1 MTNAVH
7 SSLNPALTAL
17 GKAYNPQG
25 TAPLGKIRDEAHKA
39 LDQVESLP
47 EKCRK
52 MAKQAADMQV
62 AGKREQPGRTTMRP
76 PKMPRNEDVI
86 KVLKAGKYP

>member
-1 MTNAVH
+1 
-7 SSLNPALTAL
+7 
-17 GKAYNPQG
+17 
-25 TAPLGKIRDEAHKA
+25 
-39 LDQVESLP
+39 
-47 EKCRK
+47 

-86 KVLKAGKYP
+86 KVLNAGKYP